1 MLTSRRACHD
11 TTQGE
16 PVYYVKDGGNIP
28 SRGRKVFGNQFD
40 EHWVGGELTQPPPGD
55 QGTNWGPGVTGGK
68 EVSTGQG
75 EGLGVCS

>member
-1 MLTSRRACHD
+1 M
-11 TTQGE
+11 TQHRESQFITLKPAAIFLLEGE
-16 PVYYVKDGGNIP
+16 K
-28 SRGRKVFGNQFD
+28 SLENQFD